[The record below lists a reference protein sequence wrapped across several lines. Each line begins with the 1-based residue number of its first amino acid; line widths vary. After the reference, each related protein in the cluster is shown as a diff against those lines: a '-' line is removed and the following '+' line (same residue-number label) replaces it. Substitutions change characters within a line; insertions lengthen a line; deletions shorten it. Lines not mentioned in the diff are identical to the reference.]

1 MHMNDDDEDVSHSRD
16 SVDESAPLLPSSSA
30 RMPSAHSRETKSKA
44 SSSTSDHD
52 LEAEAQPELLVA
64 PGPIAEERRS
74 GAERIEAL
82 YRVFG
87 KGGLSIWA
95 LYGSLFLFFYAYSLA
110 GNTVSN
116 YLAFATSHFGEHTVL
131 STIDTMVYVIGAV
144 GEPESLR

>member
-1 MHMNDDDEDVSHSRD
+1 MSHLTNDPHALALE
-16 SVDESAPLLPSSSA
+16 A
-30 RMPSAHSRETKSKA
+30 ETKSKR
-44 SSSTSDHD
+44 SSSTTD
-52 LEAEAQPELLVA
+52 LEASQAHAQPETLVG
-64 PGPIAEERRS
+64 PGPVAEERRS

-82 YRVFG
+82 YRVFD

-116 YLAFATSHFGEHTVL
+116 YLAFATSAFGEHTVL

-144 GEPESLR
+144 G